1 MAPRRRSGT
10 RSKKLSIMN
19 NKWFLYFLSIV
30 AVGQLVTYGIDE
42 KWESTVLFVVI
53 GLLAHNYTKNM
64 IFVLLLAIIGT
75 GILTSFIKFN
85 EGFKEGNDA
94 EEEKDS
100 DMSNE
105 EEGDDS
111 DADSDADSDPG
122 GVSESEKE
130 FTSNHVD
137 KASTMSKNLENIKN
151 IVGAGGINKM
161 TRETAALMKQQ
172 NQMLENMEKMKPL
185 TEQAVGLV
193 NKLESSN
200 LVKTMASNKAKFQN
214 ASKQLGAL
222 NNIA

>member
-85 EGFKEGNDA
+85 EGFKEGA
-94 EEEKDS
+94 EH
-100 DMSNE
+100 
-105 EEGDDS
+105 EGDD
-111 DADSDADSDPG
+111 DDG
-122 GVSESEKE
+122 GEGDGEDDE
-130 FTSNHVD
+130 EEDDEEDDEDQEDFTSNHVD

-151 IVGAGGINKM
+151 IVGSGGINKM

-193 NKLESSN
+193 DKLESSN

>member
-94 EEEKDS
+94 EEGGEGVAD
-100 DMSNE
+100 E
-105 EEGDDS
+105 EEEAPEEDDS
-111 DADSDADSDPG
+111 DDEPED
-122 GVSESEKE
+122 

-137 KASTMSKNLENIKN
+137 KASTMSKNLENIKS
-151 IVGAGGINKM
+151 IVGSGGINKM

>member
-1 MAPRRRSGT
+1 MAPRRRSGS

-30 AVGQLVTYGIDE
+30 AVGQLVTYGIDQ
-42 KWESTVLFVVI
+42 KWESTILFVII

-64 IFVLLLAIIGT
+64 IFVLLLAILGT

-85 EGFKEGNDA
+85 EGFKEGAEHEGDED
-94 EEEKDS
+94 EEEEVEEDDEEDDVDDEK
-100 DMSNE
+100 E
-105 EEGDDS
+105 EE
-111 DADSDADSDPG
+111 
-122 GVSESEKE
+122 EQ

-151 IVGAGGINKM
+151 IVGSGGINKM

-172 NQMLENMEKMKPL
+172 NKMLENMEKIKPL

-193 NKLESSN
+193 DKLESSN

-222 NNIA
+222 NNIT

>member
-1 MAPRRRSGT
+1 MAPRRRSGS

-30 AVGQLVTYGIDE
+30 AVGQLVTYGIDQ
-42 KWESTVLFVVI
+42 KWESTILFVII

-64 IFVLLLAIIGT
+64 IFVLLLAILGT

-85 EGFKEGNDA
+85 EGFKEGAD
-94 EEEKDS
+94 EED
-100 DMSNE
+100 E
-105 EEGDDS
+105 EDQE
-111 DADSDADSDPG
+111 
-122 GVSESEKE
+122 E

-151 IVGAGGINKM
+151 IVGSGGINKM

-172 NQMLENMEKMKPL
+172 NKMLENMEKIKPL

-193 NKLESSN
+193 DKLESSN

-222 NNIA
+222 NNIT

>member
-1 MAPRRRSGT
+1 MAPRRRSGS

-30 AVGQLVTYGIDE
+30 AVGQLVTYGIDQ
-42 KWESTVLFVVI
+42 KWESTILFVII

-64 IFVLLLAIIGT
+64 IFVLLLAILGT

-85 EGFKEGNDA
+85 EGFKEGAEHEGDED
-94 EEEKDS
+94 EEEEVEEDDEEDDEEDEK
-100 DMSNE
+100 E
-105 EEGDDS
+105 EE
-111 DADSDADSDPG
+111 
-122 GVSESEKE
+122 EQ

-151 IVGAGGINKM
+151 IVGSGGINKM

-172 NQMLENMEKMKPL
+172 NKMLENMEKIKPL

-193 NKLESSN
+193 DKLESSN

-222 NNIA
+222 NNIT

>member
-85 EGFKEGNDA
+85 EGFKEGA
-94 EEEKDS
+94 EH
-100 DMSNE
+100 
-105 EEGDDS
+105 EGDD
-111 DADSDADSDPG
+111 DDG
-122 GVSESEKE
+122 GEGDGEDDE
-130 FTSNHVD
+130 EEDDEEDDEDQEDFTSNHVD

-151 IVGAGGINKM
+151 IVGSGGINKM

-193 NKLESSN
+193 DKLESSN
-200 LVKTMASNKAKFQN
+200 LVKTMATNKAKFQN

>member
-85 EGFKEGNDA
+85 EGFKQGKDEEEEED
-94 EEEKDS
+94 EEEKEK
-100 DMSNE
+100 E
-105 EEGDDS
+105 EE
-111 DADSDADSDPG
+111 
-122 GVSESEKE
+122 EEEEKE
-130 FTSNHVD
+130 EEEEEEEFRSNHVD
-137 KASTMSKNLENIKN
+137 KAATMSKNLENIKK
-151 IVGAGGINKM
+151 IVGQGGINKM

-172 NQMLENMEKMKPL
+172 NLMLENMEKMKPL
-185 TEQAVGLV
+185 TEEATSLV
-193 NKLESSN
+193 ERLENSN

-214 ASKQLGAL
+214 AGNQLAAL

>member
-1 MAPRRRSGT
+1 MAPRRRSGS

-30 AVGQLVTYGIDE
+30 AVGQLVTYGIDQ
-42 KWESTVLFVVI
+42 KWESTILFVII

-64 IFVLLLAIIGT
+64 IFVLLLAILGT

-85 EGFKEGNDA
+85 EGFKEGADEEDEED
-94 EEEKDS
+94 EEEE
-100 DMSNE
+100 E
-105 EEGDDS
+105 EEGGEDDEEE
-111 DADSDADSDPG
+111 DEEDQ
-122 GVSESEKE
+122 EE

-151 IVGAGGINKM
+151 IVGSGGINKM

-172 NQMLENMEKMKPL
+172 NKMLENMEKIKPL

-193 NKLESSN
+193 DKLESSN

-222 NNIA
+222 NNIT

>member
-85 EGFKEGNDA
+85 EGFKEGKDDEGDTDDEA
-94 EEEKDS
+94 EEEAPEGGDA
-100 DMSNE
+100 NE
-105 EEGDDS
+105 EDED
-111 DADSDADSDPG
+111 
-122 GVSESEKE
+122 

>member
-1 MAPRRRSGT
+1 MAPRRRSGS

-30 AVGQLVTYGIDE
+30 AVGQLVTYGIDQ
-42 KWESTVLFVVI
+42 KWESTILFVII

-64 IFVLLLAIIGT
+64 IFVLLLAILGT

-85 EGFKEGNDA
+85 EGFKEGAEHEGDEV
-94 EEEKDS
+94 EEEEVEEDDEEDDEEDEK
-100 DMSNE
+100 E
-105 EEGDDS
+105 EE
-111 DADSDADSDPG
+111 
-122 GVSESEKE
+122 EQ

-151 IVGAGGINKM
+151 IVGSGGINKM

-172 NQMLENMEKMKPL
+172 NKMLENMEKIKPL

-193 NKLESSN
+193 DKLESSN

-222 NNIA
+222 NNIT

>member
-30 AVGQLVTYGIDE
+30 AVGQLVTYGIDQ
-42 KWESTVLFVVI
+42 KWESTILFVII

-64 IFVLLLAIIGT
+64 IFVLLLAILGT

-85 EGFKEGNDA
+85 EGFKEGA
-94 EEEKDS
+94 EH
-100 DMSNE
+100 
-105 EEGDDS
+105 EGDD
-111 DADSDADSDPG
+111 DDG
-122 GVSESEKE
+122 GEGDGEDDE
-130 FTSNHVD
+130 EEDDEEDDEDQEDFTSNHVD

-151 IVGAGGINKM
+151 IVGSGGINKM

-172 NQMLENMEKMKPL
+172 NKMLENMEKMKPL

-193 NKLESSN
+193 DKLESSN

>member
-85 EGFKEGNDA
+85 EGFKEGA
-94 EEEKDS
+94 EH
-100 DMSNE
+100 
-105 EEGDDS
+105 EGDD
-111 DADSDADSDPG
+111 DEEEDDEEDEED
-122 GVSESEKE
+122 ED

-151 IVGAGGINKM
+151 IVGSGGINKM

-193 NKLESSN
+193 DKLESSN
-200 LVKTMASNKAKFQN
+200 LVKTMATNKAKFQN

>member
-1 MAPRRRSGT
+1 MAPRRRNGS

-85 EGFKEGNDA
+85 EGFKEGIAGEGDTDDEA
-94 EEEKDS
+94 EEEAS
-100 DMSNE
+100 
-105 EEGDDS
+105 EGG
-111 DADSDADSDPG
+111 DADDDGDHSDDKADD
-122 GVSESEKE
+122 

-151 IVGAGGINKM
+151 IVGVGGINKM

-193 NKLESSN
+193 EKLEGSS

>member
-1 MAPRRRSGT
+1 
-10 RSKKLSIMN
+10 MN

-30 AVGQLVTYGIDE
+30 AVGQLVTYGIDQ
-42 KWESTVLFVVI
+42 KWESTILFVII

-64 IFVLLLAIIGT
+64 IFVLLLAILGT

-85 EGFKEGNDA
+85 EGFKEGVEHDDDEDKDKDDDDDDDD
-94 EEEKDS
+94 EEEEEDEDKK
-100 DMSNE
+100 E
-105 EEGDDS
+105 EE
-111 DADSDADSDPG
+111 
-122 GVSESEKE
+122 EQ

-151 IVGAGGINKM
+151 IVGSGGINKM

-172 NQMLENMEKMKPL
+172 NKMLENMEKIKPL

-193 NKLESSN
+193 EKLESSN

-222 NNIA
+222 NNIT

>member
-85 EGFKEGNDA
+85 EGFKEGAD
-94 EEEKDS
+94 EEE
-100 DMSNE
+100 E
-105 EEGDDS
+105 EDDE
-111 DADSDADSDPG
+111 DQEEMKG
-122 GVSESEKE
+122 TEEKE
-130 FTSNHVD
+130 DHSDDEDEDFTSNHVD
-137 KASTMSKNLENIKN
+137 KASTMSKNLENIKS
-151 IVGAGGINKM
+151 IVGSGGINKM

-193 NKLESSN
+193 EKLEGSS